1 MERVSWGCGRGPT
14 KPLQGTLERLFA
26 LRICVSVTEETT
38 AAVVDRMAELL
49 PHADLFEVRADFVRD
64 LDLAA
69 LVRARVKP
77 ILLTCRTEK
86 EGGRFP
92 AADEPARR
100 AILAEAVRLGFDLV
114 DVEARAGFDDVAA
127 AKTGRGLVLSWHD
140 FEGTPQNLEALYRRM
155 AEAGADLVKIAV
167 TARSIEDLG
176 RLLAF
181 AQRHARAREQGRPP
195 LVALAMGPL
204 GVASRI
210 LGGRFGAPFTF
221 AAPFAG
227 REAAPGQLPARVLAE
242 GYRVRSIGPQT
253 RVYGILGADILRSVS
268 PAIHNRAFAERG
280 LDAVYVPLQAES
292 MDAFVRALPALG
304 LSGFSVTRPYK
315 PEVLAHLAA
324 CEPEAA
330 RAGSV
335 NTVVARDGRLHGSST
350 DGDGVLVPLR
360 RRADV
365 PGSRIAIVGAGG
377 AARAAAFAF
386 ERAGAHVT
394 ILARRREQ
402 AAEAAAATGADHA
415 ALEDI
420 GALRWDVLVN
430 ATPLGSG
437 AYPGRMPVPAEAL
450 RPASVVF
457 DMVYEPR
464 ETPLLRAARARGC
477 RTIDGLEM
485 LIAQAVGQFQAWT
498 SVPAPEEA
506 MLEAAA
512 RALAEA
518 TA

>member
-1 MERVSWGCGRGPT
+1 
-14 KPLQGTLERLFA
+14 

-64 LDLAA
+64 LDLSA

-92 AADEPARR
+92 AAEEPARR
-100 AILAEAVRLGFDLV
+100 AILGEAVRLGFDLV
-114 DVEARAGFDDVAA
+114 DVEARADFDDVAR
-127 AKTGRGLVLSWHD
+127 AKAGRGLVLSWHD
-140 FEGTPQNLEALYRRM
+140 FEGTPSDLEALYRRM
-155 AEAGADLVKIAV
+155 AEAGADIVKIAV
-167 TARSIEDLG
+167 TARSVEDLG
-176 RLLAF
+176 RLLGF
-181 AQRHARAREQGRPP
+181 AETHARAREEKRPP

-204 GVASRI
+204 GVASRV
-210 LGGRFGAPFTF
+210 LGGRYGAPFTF
-221 AAPFAG
+221 AAPRAG
-227 REAAPGQLPARVLAE
+227 REAAPGQLPARALAE
-242 GYRVRSIGPQT
+242 SYRVRSIGPGT
-253 RVYGILGADILRSVS
+253 RVYGLLGVDVLRSVS
-268 PAIHNRAFAERG
+268 PAIHNRAFAVRG
-280 LDAVYVPLQAES
+280 LDAVYVPLAADS
-292 MDAFVRALPALG
+292 VGAFAKALPALG

-315 PEVLAHLAA
+315 PEIIPCLAA

-335 NTVVARDGRLHGSST
+335 NTVVVRDGRLHGSST

-394 ILARRREQ
+394 LLARRREQ
-402 AAEAAAATGADHA
+402 AAEAAASTGADHA
-415 ALEDI
+415 PLEDV

-437 AYPGRMPVPAEAL
+437 AHPGRMPVPAEAL
-450 RPASVVF
+450 RPATVVF

-485 LIAQAVGQFQAWT
+485 LVAQAVGQFEAWT
-498 SVPAPEEA
+498 GVPAPEEA
-506 MLEAAA
+506 MLEAATQ
-512 RALAEA
+512 ALAEA
-518 TA
+518 AA

>member
-1 MERVSWGCGRGPT
+1 M
-14 KPLQGTLERLFA
+14 
-26 LRICVSVTEETT
+26 RICVSVTEETT
-38 AAVVDRMAELL
+38 AAVVDRMAGLA
-49 PHADLFEVRADFVRD
+49 PHADLFEIRADFVRD
-64 LDLAA
+64 LDLPA

-100 AILAEAVRLGFDLV
+100 AILADAVRLGFDLV
-114 DVEARAGFDDVAA
+114 DLEARAGFDDVAK
-127 AKTGRGLVLSWHD
+127 AKSGRGLVLSWHD
-140 FEGTPQNLEALYRRM
+140 FEGTPTDLEALYRRM
-155 AEAGADLVKIAV
+155 EAAGADIVKIAV

-181 AQRHARAREQGRPP
+181 AQKHARAREKGRPP

-204 GVASRI
+204 GVASRL
-210 LGGRFGAPFTF
+210 LGGRYGAPFTF
-221 AAPFAG
+221 AAPFVG
-227 REAAPGQLPARVLAE
+227 REAAPGQLPARALAE
-242 GYRVRSIGPQT
+242 SYRVRSIGPRT
-253 RVYGILGADILRSVS
+253 RVYGILGVDILRSVS
-268 PAIHNRAFAERG
+268 PAIHNRAFAVRG
-280 LDAVYVPLQAES
+280 LDAVYVPVQAES
-292 MDAFVRALPALG
+292 MAAFARALPALG

-315 PEVLAHLAA
+315 PEVTAHLAS
-324 CEPEAA
+324 CEREAA

-335 NTVVARDGRLHGSST
+335 NTVVVRDGRLHGSST

-365 PGSRIAIVGAGG
+365 PGARIAIVGAGG

-386 ERAGAHVT
+386 ETAGAHVT
-394 ILARRREQ
+394 LVARRREQ
-402 AAEAAAATGADHA
+402 AAEAAAATGAEHA
-415 ALEDI
+415 ALDEF
-420 GALRWDVLVN
+420 GGLRWDVLVN

-450 RPASVVF
+450 RPATVVF

-498 SVPAPEEA
+498 GVPAPEEA

-512 RALAEA
+512 QALAEA